1 MKNVEHLKKPEDS
14 LKKLKI
20 NNLMI
25 LFYIYC

>member
-1 MKNVEHLKKPEDS
+1 MKNVVHLKKPEDS

-25 LFYIYC
+25 LCYIHC